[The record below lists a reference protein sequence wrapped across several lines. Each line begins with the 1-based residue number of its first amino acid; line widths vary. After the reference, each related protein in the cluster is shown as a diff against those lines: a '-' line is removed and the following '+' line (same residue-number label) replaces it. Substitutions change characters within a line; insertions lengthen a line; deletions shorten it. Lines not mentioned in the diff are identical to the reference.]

1 MYMGK
6 IDIIDTKIKIEFSIW
21 SRIWIYMYQN
31 SIFMIISWPRISC
44 LIFPNRAWI
53 SCFIINLYLIYI
65 SLKVSRIKSF
75 PVLCDCQYFLKL
87 ELTIKK
93 TSKTTKGYMWNS
105 FGFFSF
111 IKHMVNFL
119 LNYKLCCIFLTGY
132 PTMYTKRIA

>member
-75 PVLCDCQYFLKL
+75 PVLCDCQYFFKL

-93 TSKTTKGYMWNS
+93 LAKQPRVTCEILRV
-105 FGFFSF
+105 FFSF
-111 IKHMVNFL
+111 IKHMETFFLIISNVVYFL
-119 LNYKLCCIFLTGY
+119 LGIRRCIQVE
-132 PTMYTKRIA
+132 

>member
-21 SRIWIYMYQN
+21 FRIWIYMYQN

-93 TSKTTKGYMWNS
+93 LAKQPRVTCEILR
-105 FGFFSF
+105 FFFSF
-111 IKHMVNFL
+111 IKHMETFFLIISNVVYFL
-119 LNYKLCCIFLTGY
+119 LGIRRCIQVE
-132 PTMYTKRIA
+132 

>member
-21 SRIWIYMYQN
+21 SRIWIYMFQN

-53 SCFIINLYLIYI
+53 SCFIIKLYLIYI

-75 PVLCDCQYFLKL
+75 PVLCDCQYFFKL

-93 TSKTTKGYMWNS
+93 LAKQPRVTCEILSGV
-105 FGFFSF
+105 FSF

-132 PTMYTKRIA
+132 PTMYTSRIA